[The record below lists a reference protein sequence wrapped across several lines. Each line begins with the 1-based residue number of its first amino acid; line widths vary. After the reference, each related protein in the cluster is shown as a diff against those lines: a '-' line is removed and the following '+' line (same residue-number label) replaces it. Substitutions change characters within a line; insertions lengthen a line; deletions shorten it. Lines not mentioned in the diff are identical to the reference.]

1 MFQYMLIQNI
11 LFVAL
16 SDNLDVSYCLNE
28 KLSLPQMDQIIKG
41 LKSKVDVSIYA
52 NPEIDWEEM
61 KEIRENLE
69 NERIQ

>member
-1 MFQYMLIQNI
+1 MNLI
-11 LFVAL
+11 LVAL

-41 LKSKVDVSIYA
+41 LKSKIDVSIYA

-61 KEIRENLE
+61 KEIREKLE